1 MSKRA
6 SIPIANRESAP
17 KRPLFPFLDLPAQYA
32 GIRDQ
37 VLAAVTR
44 VLERQSFILGP
55 EVESLEQEL
64 TQALGCDFCIAC
76 ASGSDALLLALMGLG
91 IGPGDEVIT
100 TPFTFV
106 ATASSIARLGA
117 RPVFV
122 DICPDTYNIDAE
134 KIEKAVTAR
143 TRAII
148 PVHLFGLAAE
158 MGAIL
163 DLAKKH
169 RLAVIEDAAQ
179 AITAQYKGIRVGS
192 LGDIGCFSFFPSKN
206 LGGAGDGGL
215 MTTNDPDLAGRL
227 RILRSHGSRS
237 KYAYDVIGVN
247 SRLDALQ
254 AAILRVKLPYLADWT
269 AARQRNAE
277 RYRTLFRECD
287 LGHHVGLPAVPA
299 GFVHVYHQFV
309 VRVTERDSLKEHLQ
323 NVGIPSEIYYPH
335 PLPLQPAFAYL
346 GHKPGDFPQ
355 ADLAS
360 REVLALPV
368 YPELSE
374 AQLQAVVHAIRDF
387 YTS

>member
-1 MSKRA
+1 
-6 SIPIANRESAP
+6 
-17 KRPLFPFLDLPAQYA
+17 
-32 GIRDQ
+32 
-37 VLAAVTR
+37 V
-44 VLERQSFILGP
+44 
-55 EVESLEQEL
+55 
-64 TQALGCDFCIAC
+64 
-76 ASGSDALLLALMGLG
+76 
-91 IGPGDEVIT
+91 
-100 TPFTFV
+100 
-106 ATASSIARLGA
+106 
-117 RPVFV
+117 
-122 DICPDTYNIDAE
+122 
-134 KIEKAVTAR
+134 VTAR

-169 RLAVIEDAAQ
+169 GLAVIEDAAQ
-179 AITAQYKGIRVGS
+179 AIAAQYKGILVGG

-227 RILRSHGSRS
+227 RILRTHGSRS

-247 SRLDALQ
+247 SRLDSLQ
-254 AAILRVKLPYLADWT
+254 AAILRVKLPYLAEWT

-277 RYRTLFRECD
+277 RYRTLFGKCD
-287 LGHHVGLPAVPA
+287 LEDRVGLPTVPA

-309 VRVTERDSLKEHLQ
+309 VRAADRDSLREHLQ
-323 NVGIPSEIYYPH
+323 SVGIPSEIYYPH
-335 PLPLQPAFAYL
+335 PLHLQPAFAYL

-355 ADLAS
+355 AELAS
-360 REVLALPV
+360 RQVLALPV

-387 YTS
+387 YSS

>member
-1 MSKRA
+1 VSKRA
-6 SIPIANRESAP
+6 NITIANRESAP

-64 TQALGCDFCIAC
+64 AQTLGCDFCIAC

-158 MGAIL
+158 MEAIL

-179 AITAQYKGIRVGS
+179 AIAAQYKGIRVGS
-192 LGDIGCFSFFPSKN
+192 LGEIGCFSFFPSKN

-215 MTTNDPDLAGRL
+215 MTTNDPDLADRL

-254 AAILRVKLPYLADWT
+254 AAILRVKLPYLAEWT

-287 LGHHVGLPAVPA
+287 LDHRVGPPAVPA

-309 VRVTERDSLKEHLQ
+309 VRATDRDSLREYLQ
-323 NVGIPSEIYYPH
+323 SVGIPSEIYYPH
-335 PLPLQPAFAYL
+335 PLHLQPAFAYL

-355 ADLAS
+355 AELAS
-360 REVLALPV
+360 RQVLALPV

-374 AQLQAVVHAIRDF
+374 AQLQAVVRAIRDF
-387 YTS
+387 YS